1 MTGEVTL
8 RGKVLPI
15 GGVKEKLMAAYRMGI
30 GTVLVPEENQKD
42 LEQIPPDV
50 RSHLQVKTIRRVEQA
65 IDYVLI
71 R

>member
-30 GTVLVPEENQKD
+30 ENILLPEENSKD
-42 LEQIPPDV
+42 LEQIPTDI
-50 RSHLQVKTIRRVEQA
+50 RDRLNVKTIRNVDQA
-65 IDYVLI
+65 IDYVLM

>member
-1 MTGEVTL
+1 M
-8 RGKVLPI
+8 PI

-30 GTVLVPEENQKD
+30 STVLVPEENQKD
-42 LEQIPPDV
+42 LEKIPQDV
-50 RSHLQVKTIRRVEQA
+50 RNHLQVKTIQRVEQA